1 MASLSEAPEI
11 ISSAPSDCKK
21 RKRRKNFSIEE
32 ENIIQSMYQEH
43 AEILSKKFSNE
54 DTNKAKAAI
63 WQRITDAVN
72 NQGVC
77 CRDVEQVKEKWG
89 NMAQKAKKTFT
100 EYQMQQRKTGGG
112 PPPPEMSQTTK
123 TIIEAMK
130 DTASFSGVP
139 GLMDTEISSCETVNM
154 AMDLVLFPTNSL
166 QSIPTDPECCAKAP
180 ESSVDMSI
188 ESSKVPSSC
197 HEDEVRTEKN
207 SRKTRKMKHCHDD
220 ELHMQYLVLAGERKN
235 QSLEKENLMLEKQRL
250 KLQMELLQRL
260 VTQNDLDI
268 NLNSTHLLM
277 SMLH

>member
-21 RKRRKNFSIEE
+21 RKRRKNFSTEE
-32 ENIIQSMYQEH
+32 ENIIQSMYH
-43 AEILSKKFSNE
+43 AEILSKTFSNE
-54 DTNKAKAAI
+54 VTNKAKAAI
-63 WQRITDAVN
+63 WQRIIDEVN

-100 EYQMQQRKTGGG
+100 EYRMQQRKTGGG
-112 PPPPEMSQTTK
+112 PPPPEMSQTTE

-130 DTASFSGVP
+130 DTASISGVP
-139 GLMDTEISSCETVNM
+139 GGMDTEISSCGTVNM
-154 AMDLVLFPTNSL
+154 ADMEAKDLVSFPTNSL
-166 QSIPTDPECCAKAP
+166 QSIPTDPECCAEAP

-207 SRKTRKMKHCHDD
+207 SRKTRKTKRSHDD
-220 ELHMQYLVLAGERKN
+220 VLY
-235 QSLEKENLMLEKQRL
+235 M
-250 KLQMELLQRL
+250 
-260 VTQNDLDI
+260 
-268 NLNSTHLLM
+268 
-277 SMLH
+277 